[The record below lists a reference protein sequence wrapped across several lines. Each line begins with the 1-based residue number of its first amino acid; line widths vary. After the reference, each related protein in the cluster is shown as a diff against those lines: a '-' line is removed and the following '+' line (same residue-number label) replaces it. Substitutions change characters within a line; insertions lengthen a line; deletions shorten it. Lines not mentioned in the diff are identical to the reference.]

1 MFHLTI
7 ADTVISFITMPM
19 ETSWRIII
27 EVMALMMLRVH
38 RMGKTIL
45 NVSVARWERGLQ
57 GFDDDPNW
65 WIHPLLPNAHRPQC
79 RQVHQHHHHLEYPI
93 LIPVV
98 LLDTQ
103 VSPAPTHVRCPLV
116 RSR

>member
-1 MFHLTI
+1 
-7 ADTVISFITMPM
+7 
-19 ETSWRIII
+19 
-27 EVMALMMLRVH
+27 MMLRVH

-79 RQVHQHHHHLEYPI
+79 RQVHQHHHLEYHI
-93 LIPVV
+93 LIPAV
-98 LLDTQ
+98 TFRHAS
-103 VSPAPTHVRCPLV
+103 VSSTYPCQMSVGP
-116 RSR
+116 